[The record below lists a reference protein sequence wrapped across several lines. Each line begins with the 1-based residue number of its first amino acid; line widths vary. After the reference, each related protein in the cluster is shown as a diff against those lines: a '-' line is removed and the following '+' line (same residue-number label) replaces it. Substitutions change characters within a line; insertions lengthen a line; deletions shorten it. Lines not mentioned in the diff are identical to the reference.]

1 MSMQTDDMLIEA
13 IKSSVIFQEQ
23 EKEFILTRMGRFDH
37 LDKFKLKRYLLVN
50 DEKTVRETYRVI
62 RDKLQREEKEKEY
75 LSQTSSNNAQ
85 VNQVKNIFDKYA
97 PKIDRPQSPIS
108 NSLLSDIEFLGHEIP
123 MAPQVRGQPFKNIDY
138 FTNLDQLCLLE
149 SSHVTFS
156 LDDNVPIIIQKFL
169 NKLTTLFDEIDDIM
183 IKRSYFRLFMRSAL
197 FNNYLNTGITAL
209 RHTEIQPRKIV
220 LNLIYQTD
228 PIYMNANQFEYTST
242 ISHHLKQLVD
252 I

>member
-1 MSMQTDDMLIEA
+1 MSMQSDDMLIEA
-13 IKSSVIFQEQ
+13 IKSSVIFQDQ
-23 EKEFILTRMGRFDH
+23 EKEFIISRMARFDH

-50 DEKTVRETYRVI
+50 DEKTVRETYRII
-62 RDKLQREEKEKEY
+62 RDKLLREEKEKEF
-75 LSQTSSNNAQ
+75 LSQTTGNSN
-85 VNQVKNIFDKYA
+85 VNQAKIFFDKYA
-97 PKIDRPQSPIS
+97 PKSDRPQSPVS
-108 NSLLSDIEFLGHEIP
+108 TSLLSDIDFLGHEIP

-149 SSHVTFS
+149 SNHVTFS
-156 LDDNVPIIIQKFL
+156 MDDNVPIIVQKFL
-169 NKLTTLFDEIDDIM
+169 NKLTTLFEDIDDIM
-183 IKRSYFRLFMRSAL
+183 IRRSYFRLFMRSAL

-228 PIYMNANQFEYTST
+228 PIYLNANQFEYTAT
-242 ISHHLKQLVD
+242 ISHHLKNLVE